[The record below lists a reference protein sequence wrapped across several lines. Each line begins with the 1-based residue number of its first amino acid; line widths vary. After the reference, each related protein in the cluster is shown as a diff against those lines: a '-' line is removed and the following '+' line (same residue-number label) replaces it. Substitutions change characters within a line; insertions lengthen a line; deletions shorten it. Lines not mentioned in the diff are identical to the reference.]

1 MTIKKY
7 KTKAF
12 KHFRHMGYSWR
23 FAAIMARYAPMC
35 GGMESSC
42 LEYALAASGYE
53 CFCQYD
59 DTHTAYVNDDKNIV
73 VLLEYDWSGDLKSV
87 FVGRGQSAKSCC
99 ETFHRPFRIDGEA
112 KLSDL

>member
-1 MTIKKY
+1 MTNKKY
-7 KTKAF
+7 KSKAF
-12 KHFRHMGYSWR
+12 KRFLRMGYSWR

-35 GGMESSC
+35 CGKESSC
-42 LEYALAASGYE
+42 LKYALLHDGYE
-53 CFCQYD
+53 DFCQYD
-59 DTHTAYVNDDKNIV
+59 DTQTAYVNDGKHIV
-73 VLLEYDWSGDLKSV
+73 VLLDYDWSGDLKSV